1 MIQTKI
7 LHKSSKKNGGPFTKP
22 EQNKRRKQV
31 YHLYFEMNYPIV
43 KIAENLDVNRK
54 TVSDD
59 LKCFYTE
66 SAEQWKQQDLFSSIL
81 LHVEKLESQKMRLS
95 EELQKTDLIKEK
107 IAIEKLLFSIES
119 KLGQVGIKLLEN
131 ILTDSVPVDPE
142 KEIKEIVSHL
152 ISIKNKGSY
161 FFTYDEIC
169 YEILKFKKCDEFYA
183 ENYFHEMNDLGLG
196 YCQIEKKKPD
206 EPEVFDIKK
215 FAEIRGYQI

>member
-1 MIQTKI
+1 M
-7 LHKSSKKNGGPFTKP
+7 
-22 EQNKRRKQV
+22 
-31 YHLYFEMNYPIV
+31 
-43 KIAENLDVNRK
+43 
-54 TVSDD
+54 
-59 LKCFYTE
+59 
-66 SAEQWKQQDLFSSIL
+66 
-81 LHVEKLESQKMRLS
+81 EKLELQKMRLS

-131 ILTDSVPVDPE
+131 IPTDSVPVDPE

-183 ENYFHEMNDLGLG
+183 ENYFHEMIGLGLG